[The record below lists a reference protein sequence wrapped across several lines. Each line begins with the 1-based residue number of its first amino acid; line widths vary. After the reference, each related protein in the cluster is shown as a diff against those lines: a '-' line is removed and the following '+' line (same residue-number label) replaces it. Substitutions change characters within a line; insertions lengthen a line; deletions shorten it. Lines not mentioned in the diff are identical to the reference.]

1 LELETAHSTSE
12 GIPLARLLA
21 DRERAVKKASMIGGA
36 VGGLAS
42 GGLVGMGLI
51 SAGEG
56 MQGAVGPVPQ
66 WDSEL
71 EVGDG
76 PGPMFI

>member
-1 LELETAHSTSE
+1 MELDTAQSTSE
-12 GIPLARLLA
+12 GVPLARLLA
-21 DRERAVKKASMIGGA
+21 DRERAVKKASMISGA

-42 GGLVGMGLI
+42 RGLVGVGLF
-51 SAGEG
+51 SAIEG
-56 MQGAVGPVPQ
+56 TGGAVGPAPQ

-76 PGPMFI
+76 PEPMFI